1 MKHVIKFSF
10 LLFSAIIIFSSCGLF
25 IKGFN
30 EYKSAKNYHKQRNF
44 YKAAIYASKSL
55 KQNANNKKALYLFEK
70 SYESALELNKTKIK
84 NFEKIESDSKWPKL
98 YYVYDELKNLSKEL
112 ESIQSITMS
121 YGLDLL
127 PQDYSEELNRLSP
140 LAAEYH
146 YKRGL
151 EYRKKRDKQSQKNAA
166 NEFMSA
172 QEFVSSYKNS
182 KQMYEEARAAALIT
196 LLIRPFEGKQNLVN
210 YIRDQLMMVQSKKS
224 KEFLKIITR
233 DQMVSILEE
242 QRLQLSG
249 MVNDNQIGEIGELS
263 AANHILSASLVTTHR
278 PSEKIISEDIE
289 QEKNVVVRREKY
301 LDDDGEE
308 KVKKIKENV
317 YATVDYYKKSA
328 ESNLSLTYQITDV
341 NSGRLIY
348 SGTVKTNSKF
358 FHQWATYEGDKRAL
372 SSKYD
377 NLCRLKE
384 EFAPSKSELHM
395 LAAQKLPK
403 KLMKK
408 ISEHYSN

>member
-1 MKHVIKFSF
+1 MKKYF
-10 LLFSAIIIFSSCGLF
+10 LLFLTITVFSSCGLF

-44 YKAAIYASKSL
+44 YKAAINASKSL
-55 KQNANNKKALYLFEK
+55 KQNANNKNALYLFEK
-70 SYESALELNKTKIK
+70 SYKSALELNNLKIK

-98 YYVYDELKNLSKEL
+98 YNVYDELKNLSNEL

-127 PQDYSEELNRLSP
+127 PQDYSEELNRLGP

-151 EYRKKRDKQSQKNAA
+151 DYRKKRDKQSQKNAA

-263 AANHILSASLVTTHR
+263 AANHILSASLVTTYR
-278 PSEKIISEDIE
+278 PPEKIVTKDIV
-289 QEKNVVVRREKY
+289 QEKNVVVSKTKY
-301 LDDDGEE
+301 LDDNGEE
-308 KVKKIKENV
+308 KTSELKENV
-317 YATVDYYKKSA
+317 YATVNYFKKSA

-341 NSGRLIY
+341 NSGQLIY
-348 SGTVKTNSKF
+348 SNTVKTNSKF
-358 FHQWATYEGDKRAL
+358 FHEWATYKGDKRAL
-372 SSKYD
+372 SSKYK
-377 NLCRLKE
+377 NLCRYKE

>member
-1 MKHVIKFSF
+1 MKYVIKFSF
-10 LLFSAIIIFSSCGLF
+10 LLFSTIIVFSSCGLF

-44 YKAAIYASKSL
+44 YKAAIYSSKSL

-98 YYVYDELKNLSKEL
+98 YYVYDELKSLSEEL

-121 YGLDLL
+121 YGLNLL
-127 PQDYSEELNRLSP
+127 PQDYSEELNRLGP
-140 LAAEYH
+140 LSAEYH

-166 NEFMSA
+166 NEFMLA
-172 QEFVSSYKNS
+172 QEFVPSYKNS

-263 AANHILSASLVTTHR
+263 AANHILSASLVTTHKS
-278 PSEKIISEDIE
+278 PEKIVTKDIV
-289 QEKNVVVRREKY
+289 QEKNVVVSKTKY
-301 LDDDGEE
+301 LDDNEEE
-308 KVKKIKENV
+308 KTSELKENV
-317 YATVDYYKKSA
+317 YATVNYFKKSA

-341 NSGRLIY
+341 NSGQLIY
-348 SGTVKTNSKF
+348 SNTVKTNSKF
-358 FHQWATYEGDKRAL
+358 FHEWATYKGDKRAL
-372 SSKYD
+372 SSKYK
-377 NLCRLKE
+377 NLCRYEE

>member
-1 MKHVIKFSF
+1 MKKYFF
-10 LLFSAIIIFSSCGLF
+10 LITAITFFSSCGLF

-30 EYKSAKNYHKQRNF
+30 EYSSAKNYHKQRNF
-44 YKAAIYASKSL
+44 YMAAIYASKSL
-55 KQNANNKKALYLFEK
+55 KLNANNKKALHLFEK
-70 SYESALELNKTKIK
+70 SYQSALELNKSKIK
-84 NFEKIESDSKWPKL
+84 NFEKIDSDSKWPKL
-98 YYVYDELKNLSKEL
+98 YHVYDELKNLSNEL
-112 ESIQSITMS
+112 EYIHSITMS
-121 YGLDLL
+121 YGLDLF
-127 PQDYSEELNRLSP
+127 PQDYSEELNRLGL

-278 PSEKIISEDIE
+278 PPEKIVTTDIV
-289 QEKNVVVRREKY
+289 QEKNVVVSKTKY
-301 LDDDGEE
+301 LDDNGEE
-308 KVKKIKENV
+308 KISELKENV
-317 YATVDYYKKSA
+317 YATVNYFKKSA

-341 NSGRLIY
+341 NSGQLIY
-348 SGTVKTNSKF
+348 SNTVKTNSKF
-358 FHQWATYEGDKRAL
+358 FHEWATYKGDKRAL
-372 SSKYD
+372 SSKYK
-377 NLCRLKE
+377 NLCRFKE